1 MTPSFASGPLA
12 RSVDAPGIDLVCFH
26 GVIGAEHAPHHM
38 ADEGDGNGGGVLSN
52 FPGDFPGPGQ
62 ERIRCQYFLHEA
74 SGGGLLGLEHAG
86 RPTPGPG

>member
-1 MTPSFASGPLA
+1 
-12 RSVDAPGIDLVCFH
+12 
-26 GVIGAEHAPHHM
+26 M

-74 SGGGLLGLEHAG
+74 SGEGLLGLEHA
-86 RPTPGPG
+86 PGVGPLQGLADAHDPWEEVA